1 MFFRRNIRNVISLTV
16 MSLVIGNAV
25 AFSQETLPAHQ
36 NEFDSRPSW
45 EMKETE
51 PGLGKIKNVLA
62 SEENLDQKTIKEKEE
77 NGLRL
82 AIKAITMADPYP
94 GIKAEVSRKSKE
106 LNKLVERKKNLTI
119 TIQRLQIGL
128 NRKKAELAN
137 KPELLKVSVKQ
148 YTQKIMELKDE
159 LTGIEKQ
166 IPTLET
172 KLAKSNLELQVE
184 ELARGD
190 LDTEEEDSDEF
201 DAKFEEV
208 IQDRFNAG
216 SFLLR

>member
-1 MFFRRNIRNVISLTV
+1 
-16 MSLVIGNAV
+16 
-25 AFSQETLPAHQ
+25 
-36 NEFDSRPSW
+36 
-45 EMKETE
+45 MKETV
-51 PGLGKIKNVLA
+51 PSLAKVKNVIA

-94 GIKAEVSRKSKE
+94 SIKAEVSRESKE
-106 LNKLVERKKNLTI
+106 LNKLVERKKNLKI

-137 KPELLKVSVKQ
+137 KPELLKISVHQ
-148 YTQKIMELKDE
+148 YTQKIMDLKDE
-159 LTGIEKQ
+159 LEGIEKQ

-190 LDTEEEDSDEF
+190 LDTEEEDADEF
-201 DAKFEEV
+201 DEKFEEV
-208 IQDRFNAG
+208 VQERFNAG
-216 SFLLR
+216 SILLR